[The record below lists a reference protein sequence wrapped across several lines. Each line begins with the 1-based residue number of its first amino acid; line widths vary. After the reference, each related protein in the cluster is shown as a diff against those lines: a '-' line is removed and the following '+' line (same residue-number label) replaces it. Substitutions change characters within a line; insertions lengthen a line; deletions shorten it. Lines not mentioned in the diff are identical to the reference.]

1 MKKLL
6 ALSEKITLSFSIIS
20 ILAFIYNFILYF
32 RIEIRTIN
40 LGLLNTLISKTEIYA
55 GISIILIII
64 FHFSAILTII
74 LKLKAVVRESI
85 FLSFIFFI
93 SIISLIMVFGDFA
106 LITDII
112 KEYNAGLPG
121 IESEFTV
128 LYFSQFLHLVFYC
141 LIMIFLILNNRVKKR
156 TNRSVSEMPLKDE
169 AIFINA
175 QYIGIFTGVLGL
187 AILASLSI
195 FSPLWAI
202 KKGIV
207 TVCAVL
213 IIPYAAIAIYWLVI
227 KIRERVTEWYDEKQ
241 FQDVTKAGL
250 ISFLS
255 SIVILAIFFVIQNTL
270 SNFPLLNVI
279 WFPLYFFIALLIF
292 SGAILYF
299 SKKAAS

>member
-6 ALSEKITLSFSIIS
+6 ILSEKITLSFSIIS
-20 ILAFIYNFILYF
+20 ILAFIYNFILYI
-32 RIEIRTIN
+32 RIEMVTIN

-64 FHFSAILTII
+64 FHFSAILMII

-93 SIISLIMVFGDFA
+93 SIISLLMVFGDFA
-106 LITDII
+106 LITDIV
-112 KEYNAGLPG
+112 KEYSAGLPG
-121 IESEFTV
+121 IESEFAV
-128 LYFSQFLHLVFYC
+128 LYSSQFLHLLFYC
-141 LIMIFLILNNRVKKR
+141 LIIIFIILNNKVKKR
-156 TNRSVSEMPLKDE
+156 TNQSDTEVPLKDE

-175 QYIGIFTGVLGL
+175 QYIGIFTAALGL

-207 TVCAVL
+207 AVCAVL
-213 IIPYAAIAIYWLVI
+213 VIPYAAIVIYWLVI

-250 ISFLS
+250 VSFLS
-255 SIVILAIFFVIQNTL
+255 SIAILAIFFIIQNTL
-270 SNFPLLNVI
+270 RKFLLLGVI

-292 SGAILYF
+292 SGTILYF
-299 SKKAAS
+299 SKKAIS

>member
-6 ALSEKITLSFSIIS
+6 VLSEKITLGFSIIS
-20 ILAFIYNFILYF
+20 ILALIYNFILYI

-40 LGLLNTLISKTEIYA
+40 IGVINTLVSKTEIYA

-85 FLSFIFFI
+85 LLSFIFFI

-106 LITDII
+106 LITDIV
-112 KEYNAGLPG
+112 KEYNAGLHG
-121 IESEFTV
+121 IESEFV
-128 LYFSQFLHLVFYC
+128 ILYFSQFLHLLFYF
-141 LIMIFLILNNRVKKR
+141 LIIIFIILNNRVKKR
-156 TNRSVSEMPLKDE
+156 TSRSDAEAPLRDE

-175 QYIGIFTGVLGL
+175 QYVGIFTGVLGL

-213 IIPYAAIAIYWLVI
+213 VVPYAAIVIYWLVI
-227 KIRERVTEWYDEKQ
+227 KIREKVAEWYDEKQ

-250 ISFLS
+250 VSFLS
-255 SIVILAIFFVIQNTL
+255 SIAILAIFFVIQNAF
-270 SNFPLLNVI
+270 SKFPLLSVI

-292 SGAILYF
+292 SGTVLYL
-299 SKKAAS
+299 SKKAIT

>member
-6 ALSEKITLSFSIIS
+6 VLSEKVTLSFSIIS
-20 ILAFIYNFILYF
+20 ILALIYNFILYI

-106 LITDII
+106 LIGDII

-121 IESEFTV
+121 IESEFAV
-128 LYFSQFLHLVFYC
+128 LYFSQFLHLLFYC
-141 LIMIFLILNNRVKKR
+141 LIIIFIILNNRIKKR
-156 TNRSVSEMPLKDE
+156 TIRSAAEVPLKDE

-175 QYIGIFTGVLGL
+175 QYVGIFTAVLGL

-213 IIPYAAIAIYWLVI
+213 VIPYAAILLYWLVI

-250 ISFLS
+250 VSFLS
-255 SIVILAIFFVIQNTL
+255 SIAILAIFFVIQNTL
-270 SNFPLLNVI
+270 RKFLLLGVI

-292 SGAILYF
+292 SGTILYF
-299 SKKAAS
+299 SKKAIS

>member
-6 ALSEKITLSFSIIS
+6 VLSEKITLSFSIIS
-20 ILAFIYNFILYF
+20 ILSLFYNFILYV

-40 LGLLNTLISKTEIYA
+40 LGLINTLISRTEIYA

-121 IESEFTV
+121 IEPEFAV
-128 LYFSQFLHLVFYC
+128 LYFSQFLHLLFYC
-141 LIMIFLILNNRVKKR
+141 LIIIFIILNNRVKKR
-156 TNRSVSEMPLKDE
+156 TNRSDAEVPLKDE

-207 TVCAVL
+207 AVCAVL
-213 IIPYAAIAIYWLVI
+213 VIPYAVIVIYWLVI

-250 ISFLS
+250 VSFLS
-255 SIVILAIFFVIQNTL
+255 SIAILAIFFVTQNTL
-270 SNFPLLNVI
+270 RKFPLLSVI

-299 SKKAAS
+299 SKKAIS

>member
-6 ALSEKITLSFSIIS
+6 AISEKITLSFSIIS
-20 ILAFIYNFILYF
+20 IPGFIFNFILYV

-40 LGLLNTLISKTEIYA
+40 LGLIDILISKTENYV

-64 FHFSAILTII
+64 FHLCAILTIV
-74 LKLKAVVRESI
+74 LKLKAVDRESI

-106 LITDII
+106 LITDIV
-112 KEYNAGLPG
+112 KEYRAGLPG
-121 IESEFTV
+121 IESEFV
-128 LYFSQFLHLVFYC
+128 ILYFSQFLHLLFYS
-141 LIMIFLILNNRVKKR
+141 LIIIFIILNNRVKKR
-156 TNRSVSEMPLKDE
+156 TNQSDAEAPLKDE

-175 QYIGIFTGVLGL
+175 QYIGIFTSVLGL

-213 IIPYAAIAIYWLVI
+213 VIPYAAIVIYWLVI
-227 KIRERVTEWYDEKQ
+227 KVRERVTEWYDEKQ

-250 ISFLS
+250 VSFLS
-255 SIVILAIFFVIQNTL
+255 SIAILAIFFVFQNTCKFL
-270 SNFPLLNVI
+270 LLNVI

-292 SGAILYF
+292 SGTILHF
-299 SKKAAS
+299 NKKAIS

>member
-6 ALSEKITLSFSIIS
+6 VSSEKVTLSFSIIS
-20 ILAFIYNFILYF
+20 ILAFIYNFILYI
-32 RIEIRTIN
+32 RIEMVTIN

-64 FHFSAILTII
+64 FHFSAILMII

-121 IESEFTV
+121 IESEIAV
-128 LYFSQFLHLVFYC
+128 LYSSQFLHLLFYC
-141 LIMIFLILNNRVKKR
+141 LIIIFIILNNRVKKR
-156 TNRSVSEMPLKDE
+156 TNRYDAEVPLKDE

-175 QYIGIFTGVLGL
+175 QYIGIFTAALGL

-207 TVCAVL
+207 AVCAVL
-213 IIPYAAIAIYWLVI
+213 VIPYAAIVIYWLVI

-241 FQDVTKAGL
+241 FQDVTKAGFV
-250 ISFLS
+250 SFLS
-255 SIVILAIFFVIQNTL
+255 SIAILAIFFVIQNTL
-270 SNFPLLNVI
+270 SKFPLLSVI

-299 SKKAAS
+299 SKKAIS

>member
-20 ILAFIYNFILYF
+20 ILGFIFNFILYVK
-32 RIEIRTIN
+32 IEIRTIN
-40 LGLLNTLISKTEIYA
+40 LGLIDVLISKTENYV
-55 GISIILIII
+55 GISVILLII
-64 FHFSAILTII
+64 FHLCAILTII
-74 LKLKAVVRESI
+74 LKLKAVDREGI

-121 IESEFTV
+121 IESEFAV
-128 LYFSQFLHLVFYC
+128 LYFSQFLHLLFYC
-141 LIMIFLILNNRVKKR
+141 LIIIFIIANNRVKKR
-156 TNRSVSEMPLKDE
+156 TNRSDAEVPLKDE

-175 QYIGIFTGVLGL
+175 QYIGIFTSVLGL

-213 IIPYAAIAIYWLVI
+213 VIPYAAIVIYWLVI
-227 KIRERVTEWYDEKQ
+227 KVRERVTEWYDEKQ

-250 ISFLS
+250 VSFLS
-255 SIVILAIFFVIQNTL
+255 SIAILAIFFVFQNTCKFL
-270 SNFPLLNVI
+270 LLNVI

-292 SGAILYF
+292 SGTILYF
-299 SKKAAS
+299 SKKVIS